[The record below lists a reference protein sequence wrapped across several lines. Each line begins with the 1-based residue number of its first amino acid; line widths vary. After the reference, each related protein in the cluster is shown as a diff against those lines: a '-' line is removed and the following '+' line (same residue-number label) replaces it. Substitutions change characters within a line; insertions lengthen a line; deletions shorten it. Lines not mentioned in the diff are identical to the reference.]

1 MGYRMYVETEDE
13 KELLCGGKLF
23 GYVQNSLCES
33 YSFLK
38 GNCYFTNQ
46 LDQLCDLDYGRE
58 TCKFRFS
65 GKIIKDF
72 LNLYVEDCKKLKPE
86 FWSRFENFDECIKN
100 LNDDTVYILA
110 WY

>member
-23 GYVQNSLCES
+23 GYVPVSSCES

-38 GNCYFTNQ
+38 GHCYFTDQ
-46 LDQLCDLDYGRE
+46 LDELIALEYGNFCDF
-58 TCKFRFS
+58 CFP

-72 LNLYVEDCKKLKPE
+72 LKLYVEDCKKLRPE
-86 FWSRFENFDECIKN
+86 YWSSFDHFDECIKN
-100 LNDDTVYILA
+100 LNDDTTYILT
-110 WY
+110 WL